1 MNIVFSRHAKRRCK
15 LYDIPE
21 EMIIEIINK
30 EGELTEGRHEIIKKA
45 GSFFNPLKVI
55 IEVQS
60 EKITVIT
67 SYPLKKGR
75 QS

>member
-21 EMIIEIINK
+21 KIIAEIINT

-45 GSFFNPLKVI
+45 GSFFLPA
-55 IEVQS
+55 
-60 EKITVIT
+60 
-67 SYPLKKGR
+67 
-75 QS
+75 

>member
-1 MNIVFSRHAKRRCK
+1 MNIEFSRHAKRRCK
-15 LYDIPE
+15 LYHIPE
-21 EMIIEIINK
+21 DKIVEIINT

-45 GSFFNPLKVI
+45 GSFIYPLKVI